1 MQTILGAGGVIGN
14 YLAKS
19 LLRYTD
25 KVRLVSRKP
34 AVVVGNEDLFPGDIT
49 DPEKTDKA
57 VEGSDVVYL
66 TVGLPYDSDVWKKKW
81 PVIMKNTIEACKKHE
96 AKLVF
101 FDNVYMYGNVDGW
114 MTEETP
120 FNPCSKKGEVRARI
134 ATMLLDEIKQGN
146 LTAQI
151 ARAADFYGPKT
162 PKSFVTFTIFDKL
175 SKGKKA
181 QIMENPDAKHSLSY
195 TPDCGEAVALLGNTD
210 TAYDQTWHLPSDMNV
225 LTHIEMVELAAKYFR
240 ESADYTIVKKWMVK
254 LIGLFSKEMKENAEM
269 FYQYNSDYL
278 FDSSKFDNSFKFNKT
293 KHDKGFKE
301 TVKSY

>member
-19 LLRYTD
+19 LPEYTD

-34 AVVVGNEDLFPGDIT
+34 TVVVGNEDLFPADIT
-49 DPEKTDKA
+49 LREKTEKA
-57 VEGSDVVYL
+57 VAGSDVVYL
-66 TVGLPYDSDVWKKKW
+66 TVGLPYDSDVWEKKW
-81 PVIMKNTIEACKKHE
+81 PLIMQNTIEACKKHE

-101 FDNVYMYGNVDGW
+101 FDNVYMYGKVDGW

-120 FNPCSKKGEVRARI
+120 FDPCSKKGEIRAQI
-134 ATMLLDEIKQGN
+134 ATMLLDEIKKGN
-146 LTAQI
+146 LKALI
-151 ARAADFYGPKT
+151 ARAADFYGPAT
-162 PKSFVTFTIFDKL
+162 PKSFVTATIFDNL
-175 SKGKKA
+175 SKGKNA

-210 TAYDQTWHLPSDMNV
+210 TCYDQTWHLPSDMDV
-225 LTHIEMVELAAKYFR
+225 MTHKEMVELAAKNFG

-254 LIGLFSKEMKENAEM
+254 LIGLFSKEMKENVEM

-278 FDSSKFDNSFKFNKT
+278 FDSSKFDNSFKFRKT
-293 KHDKGFKE
+293 RHNEGFKE